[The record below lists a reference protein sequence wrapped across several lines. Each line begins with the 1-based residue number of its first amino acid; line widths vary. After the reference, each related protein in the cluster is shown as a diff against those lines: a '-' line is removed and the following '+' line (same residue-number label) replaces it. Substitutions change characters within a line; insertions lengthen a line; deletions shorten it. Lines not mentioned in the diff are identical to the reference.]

1 MQLSKEL
8 IKTCYEMHNKMPT
21 KLSPEIVFFNQAQ
34 RSKDDLIVKV
44 GINRY
49 QYRITSSVVDC
60 GFEPRLDQE
69 KDYRIGICCF
79 STKHSALRSKSKD
92 WLSRNQ
98 NTGNV
103 SEWGDMFN
111 H

>member
-1 MQLSKEL
+1 MVCFLPGTLALGYLNGMPESHMQLSKEL

-60 GFEPRLDQE
+60 GFEPRLDQD
-69 KDYRIGICCF
+69 KDYRIGI
-79 STKHSALRSKSKD
+79 
-92 WLSRNQ
+92 
-98 NTGNV
+98 
-103 SEWGDMFN
+103 
-111 H
+111 